1 MILVA
6 SSLVCG
12 CTSVLLRYDTSVEL
26 KDNKEIYYTFEK
38 PLDIS
43 GTAVACYLTA
53 IAYGG
58 WCWAY
63 LGVPFEADRKAFIA
77 EAHDRLEDQLQGRWY
92 MIGDERL
99 TNESYFNTR
108 YTSNL
113 YNQNGDILE
122 LKPVER
128 PKHKQ
133 VSLKLENEI
142 TAYHQ
147 RRERTMEHP
156 NYTMFIYG
164 DGGSDFSYH
173 GSGIGVGYKWKSL
186 LVDLGLGLVN
196 RNYNLDNPWSFSI
209 NMETRPYF
217 FGMGLSY
224 FHASGVRDVEFSD
237 RNVYRSGIE
246 WEYIFTHASAG
257 TYILQN
263 ARSNYQVT
271 IELGIA
277 AAIYE
282 KYKLRETID
291 IIPGDE
297 KPVALITGEDTL
309 LTSRKTKSGVMAP
322 FVRLALIYWL
332 RSEN

>member
-1 MILVA
+1 MKRHILPMILVA

-142 TAYHQ
+142 NVVSERWNILTIRCLFMEMAVLTFHTTA
-147 RRERTMEHP
+147 P
-156 NYTMFIYG
+156 
-164 DGGSDFSYH
+164 
-173 GSGIGVGYKWKSL
+173 GSG
-186 LVDLGLGLVN
+186 LVTNG
-196 RNYNLDNPWSFSI
+196 SHF
-209 NMETRPYF
+209 
-217 FGMGLSY
+217 
-224 FHASGVRDVEFSD
+224 
-237 RNVYRSGIE
+237 
-246 WEYIFTHASAG
+246 
-257 TYILQN
+257 
-263 ARSNYQVT
+263 
-271 IELGIA
+271 
-277 AAIYE
+277 
-282 KYKLRETID
+282 
-291 IIPGDE
+291 
-297 KPVALITGEDTL
+297 
-309 LTSRKTKSGVMAP
+309 
-322 FVRLALIYWL
+322 
-332 RSEN
+332 